1 MNIMFGELI
10 LYQCKKTWI
19 FEVNYGQLQRRK
31 KGNHCASYTLCLGV
45 GRKKKNHAYHRRTQ
59 SSSIEYSSTFK
70 KTIHVDTNKLKG
82 LKAHDYHV
90 FMHQILPS
98 FVYMPSCYYLYYLGA
113 LKSLCKNIDL
123 RIMNELKEE
132 AIIIP
137 CLSKKK
143 FP

>member
-1 MNIMFGELI
+1 MAN
-10 LYQCKKTWI
+10 CK
-19 FEVNYGQLQRRK
+19 EEK
-31 KGNHCASYTLCLGV
+31 KGFHCANYTLCLGV
-45 GRKKKNHAYHRRTQ
+45 GRKENFHAYDRRTQ

-70 KTIHVDTNKLKG
+70 KIIHVDTNKLKG
-82 LKAHDYHV
+82 LKTHDYHV

-98 FVYMPSCYYLYYLGA
+98 FVYIPSCYYSYYLGA

-137 CLSKKK
+137 CILKNE